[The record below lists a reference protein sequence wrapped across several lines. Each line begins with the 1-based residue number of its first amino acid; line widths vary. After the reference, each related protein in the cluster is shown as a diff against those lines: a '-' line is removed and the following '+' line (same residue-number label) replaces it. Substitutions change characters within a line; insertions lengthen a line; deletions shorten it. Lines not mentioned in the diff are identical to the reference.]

1 MSVSP
6 VLLQEGGRW
15 NRRIYG
21 SHGSDRLAYA
31 ATNNKTLSPTRWEV
45 STGTWIVFWSSHMY
59 CGMCLAALTRTCMYT
74 HWSVHVHAHTHGG
87 GRWKNKTNQE
97 ALHILHTL
105 GVAQEVSKTLIFSK
119 NRWDLYK
126 QASRGGM
133 VGRLSFGKV
142 RDGLR
147 EWCSVKLSFVLRVIC
162 AVPRGMDGCLSL

>member
-1 MSVSP
+1 MPVSP

-21 SHGSDRLAYA
+21 SMGQIDWHMQWP
-31 ATNNKTLSPTRWEV
+31 TLRHYLKQGERW
-45 STGTWIVFWSSHMY
+45 GTWIVFWLSHMD
-59 CGMCLAALTRTCMYT
+59 CGMCLAAFTRTCMYT
-74 HWSVHVHAHTHGG
+74 HSSVHVHAYTHGG

-119 NRWDLYK
+119 NRRDPYK
-126 QASRGGM
+126 QFLGGGM
-133 VGRLSFGKV
+133 VGRLSSGKV

-147 EWCSVKLSFVLRVIC
+147 GWRSVKLSLC
-162 AVPRGMDGCLSL
+162 S